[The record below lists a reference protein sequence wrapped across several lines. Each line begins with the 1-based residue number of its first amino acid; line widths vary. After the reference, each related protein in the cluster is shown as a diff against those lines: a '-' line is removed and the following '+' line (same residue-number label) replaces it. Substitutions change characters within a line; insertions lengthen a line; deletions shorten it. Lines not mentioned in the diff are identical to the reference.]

1 MSRPGMLWSVP
12 SMADDPASQQRT
24 MTRLKA
30 EAPPGLSLSSVER
43 KMIGRYE
50 IIKTLGKGAMGVVY
64 KATDP
69 LLDRTVAVKTIMSPQ
84 SSGRRVRSAFLE
96 RFQREAK
103 AAAKMQHPAIVTI
116 FDVGI
121 DEETGAPFMVLE
133 YLPGESLA
141 DRLDRVRIS
150 LGKAVQI
157 SLDLASALSFA
168 HNQRIVHRDVK
179 PANVLHAGENRW
191 KLADFGIARM
201 PDSDLTQVGIFM
213 GTPGY
218 SPPESIREGRYTPQ
232 ADVFAWGAVLY
243 ELMSGRIPYEGPDTK
258 TTNSYVVQGNALP
271 PTRHDSSIPEPLSA
285 VCMRALQS
293 SADHRIRDGAEAEAS
308 LREAWERCLVQGLV
322 HPAVLAMDEMP
333 HDKVPAQMH
342 VPRGMVAA
350 MPPPVAQLAASA
362 GSGLRSIPQPPQVP
376 SVSSG
381 SGARPMPPP
390 IPGGAAAAMSTLD
403 AAMSALDRLDD
414 DPTTI
419 MTREELAM
427 RENMGA
433 RRPAPQQPQP
443 PQVPAGFRPQG
454 QPPVLGQGYQGPLA
468 HDATIPTQ
476 SLAAPQGFPPP
487 RGPAGQAMPAA
498 PMGGPRPPQA
508 ARPAQGQGPG
518 RLLQGRP
525 GSMWMMAALGA
536 GALLILL
543 VILLA
548 FGVI

>member
-1 MSRPGMLWSVP
+1 
-12 SMADDPASQQRT
+12 MADDPSAAQHRS

-43 KMIGRYE
+43 KTIGRYE
-50 IIKTLGKGAMGVVY
+50 IVKTIGKGAMGVVY
-64 KATDP
+64 KAIDP

-141 DRLDRVRIS
+141 DRLDRVRLS
-150 LGKAVQI
+150 LGKAVSI
-157 SLDLASALSFA
+157 ALDLASALSFA

-293 SADHRIRDGAEAEAS
+293 SADQRIRDGAEAEAS
-308 LREAWERCLVQGLV
+308 LREAWERCLVQGLI
-322 HPAVLAMDEMP
+322 HPAVLAMDEMA

-342 VPRGMVAA
+342 VPRGAAANVAA
-350 MPPPVAQLAASA
+350 APAALAASIGSA
-362 GSGLRSIPQPPQVP
+362 GSGLR
-376 SVSSG
+376 
-381 SGARPMPPP
+381 PMPQAPVGAGSSVRP
-390 IPGGAAAAMSTLD
+390 IPSPPAPAGS
-403 AAMSALDRLDD
+403 AMSALDEAMSALERMNDD

-419 MTREELAM
+419 MSREELAKQ
-427 RENMGA
+427 RDLPP
-433 RRPAPQQPQP
+433 RRPAPPAGA
-443 PQVPAGFRPQG
+443 PAGF
-454 QPPVLGQGYQGPLA
+454 GPGASGRSSPGPGGPSGLSPYNGSLA
-468 HDATIPTQ
+468 HDVTVPQ
-476 SLAAPQGFPPP
+476 NAAYP
-487 RGPAGQAMPAA
+487 
-498 PMGGPRPPQA
+498 
-508 ARPAQGQGPG
+508 ARPAPQVG
-518 RLLQGRP
+518 R
-525 GSMWMMAALGA
+525 AAPYPAPA
-536 GALLILL
+536 GARPSWWIAAAISAAIVLVALVTLL
-543 VILLA
+543 VLGI
-548 FGVI
+548 I

>member
-1 MSRPGMLWSVP
+1 MAMRGMLWFVP
-12 SMADDPASQQRT
+12 SMADDPLASQQRS

-43 KMIGRYE
+43 KTIGRYE
-50 IIKTLGKGAMGVVY
+50 ILKTLGKGAMGVVY
-64 KATDP
+64 KAIDP

-121 DEETGAPFMVLE
+121 DEESGAPFMVLE

-141 DRLDRVRIS
+141 DRLDRVRLS
-150 LGKAVQI
+150 LGTAVQI

-285 VCMRALQS
+285 VCMKALQS
-293 SADHRIRDGAEAEAS
+293 SAEHRFRDGAEAEAS
-308 LREAWERCLVQGLV
+308 LREAWGRCLTQGLV
-322 HPAVLAMDEMP
+322 HSAVLAMDEMP

-342 VPRGMVAA
+342 VPRGALANGPMPVA
-350 MPPPVAQLAASA
+350 AQLAGA
-362 GSGLRSIPQPPQVP
+362 GSGLRAIPQAPMGPQ
-376 SVSSG
+376 
-381 SGARPMPPP
+381 
-390 IPGGAAAAMSTLD
+390 IPGGAAPAISTLD

-419 MTREELAM
+419 MSRDELASAQKG
-427 RENMGA
+427 NS
-433 RRPAPQQPQP
+433 RRPAPPQQRQP
-443 PQVPAGFRPQG
+443 MHPPQG
-454 QPPVLGQGYQGPLA
+454 QGGPPVLGQGYQGQLA
-468 HDATIPTQ
+468 HDATVPTT
-476 SLAAPQGFPPP
+476 SLALGPGGYQGPGGPEQSQP
-487 RGPAGQAMPAA
+487 RGPQGQ
-498 PMGGPRPPQA
+498 GGPMARPPQSQA
-508 ARPAQGQGPG
+508 ARPAPRQE
-518 RLLQGRP
+518 LASRP
-525 GSMWMMAALGA
+525 GSMWMIAAISAGAVLVVLVLLLALG
-536 GALLILL
+536 
-543 VILLA
+543 VI
-548 FGVI
+548 